1 MIKGKLK
8 KKGGGGIKNYRIF
21 FNLIDIEVKRNRK
34 NNWIRDN
41 I

>member
-8 KKGGGGIKNYRIF
+8 KRGGGIKNYCIF

-34 NNWIRDN
+34 KNWIRDN

>member
-8 KKGGGGIKNYRIF
+8 KGDKELQYCILS
-21 FNLIDIEVKRNRK
+21 NLIDIEVKRNRK
-34 NNWIRDN
+34 KNWTRDN